1 MLKKNEIWQACI
13 TPNDGIDDGATACSN
28 NLTMANTA
36 PTQGTTILNSTL
48 GTNFATENL
57 TVYNQSTAD
66 ADGDKVTNI
75 ISWNRNAT
83 PIMMLYM
90 PFDTNYSN
98 HSISNITRDYS
109 GLGHNGSGGNQ
120 DAAKSPKW
128 NSSCM
133 SGGCYKF
140 DGSNDF
146 IMLPA
151 TADFDTQRP
160 TIEMWVY
167 SNNYAQSGM
176 IFEKTT
182 NGAINTQYS
191 IYFTGSSL
199 YWQTYNT
206 LSQIDDLIV
215 SLATLG
221 MSNSQWYHLTFIY
234 NGTAK
239 AIYVNGIQKGQAA
252 YTQTLITNKAGT
264 SIIGGSGS
272 GTNPSYWYSGYIDEL
287 KLYNNTLTP
296 EQIRINYNNSNR
308 ISSSSIKVNEVW
320 QACIT
325 PNDGS
330 DDGITTCSNN
340 LTVIA
345 ATVNSA
351 PNITEINITPSPAN
365 ASSNLNCN
373 FIITNSEES
382 DSLSANVTWLN
393 GGSIYKGYNISV
405 TNGTQNVHVLQA
417 ANISRGNNWTCSV
430 LPYDGSTYGT
440 TKNASAYIYN
450 VVPTQGT
457 PILNSSSNTN
467 MSNENLTVYNI
478 STADADNDKVTNI
491 ISWNRNATP
500 IMMLYM
506 PFDTNYS
513 NHSISNITRDYSG
526 LKHNGTGG
534 NHDAAKTPKWN
545 STCMSGGCYKF
556 DGSNDFIMLPATA
569 DFDSQRPTIEMW
581 VYSNNYAQTGMI
593 FEKTTNGATNT
604 QYSVYFGAAGLYWQ
618 TMNSISQLD
627 SWVTSLATLGM
638 SNSQWYHLTFIYNGT
653 AKAIYVNGIQKAQ
666 TAYTQTLI
674 TNKAGTSILGGT
686 GSGTGGTYWYTGYID
701 EFKLYN
707 NTLTPDQ
714 IRINYNNSNRMS
726 SSSIKVNEVWQA
738 CITPND
744 GTDDGTT
751 SCSNNLTIL
760 NTQPT
765 QGTPILN
772 SSSGTNRS
780 NENLT
785 VYNISTA
792 DADGDRITNLI
803 DWRKNSISDAVLN
816 MPFNLNGSVGNYTNV
831 KDYTTYGNNGSLNG
845 ARWNASCGAINNS
858 GGCYEFNSNRIGL
871 GDDSDLEFTSGDFTV
886 SAWIKV
892 NAVLDGGPATHYEI
906 VAKESYQSSGWL
918 MRVNQFGGPGYLLFR
933 TSQSGAD
940 TTSITSSAVIRT
952 GEWFNVVI
960 MKKGSDAQF
969 FVNGTQAAD
978 DGASMNSPV
987 GGNVEFYIGGAG
999 QSFNGSIDQ
1008 LQIYNRSLS
1017 NSEISMI
1024 YNKGKG
1030 MFNKIHSNATA
1041 RDEVWQACITPNDA
1055 LEDGTTLCSNNLT
1068 ILNTVPTQG
1077 TPILNSTLG
1086 TNKSSENLTV
1096 YNVSTAD
1103 FDDDK
1108 VTNIINWNR
1117 NGTSIMALNM
1127 PFERNNNNL
1136 THIKDYSGNENN
1148 GTNYSAV
1155 FNATGGHDGK
1165 GAFEF
1170 NGVNGYIG
1178 TTTGVMTQTS
1188 LCAWV
1193 KPFTTTDG
1201 NNIMNLV
1208 SGTNI
1213 YTYASKYVNTF
1224 QVYDGVAW
1232 RS

>member
-176 IFEKTT
+176 LFEKTT

-382 DSLSANVTWLN
+382 NSLSANVTWLN

-513 NHSISNITRDYSG
+513 NHSISNITKDYSG
-526 LKHNGTGG
+526 IGHNGSGG
-534 NHDAAKTPKWN
+534 NQNAAKTPRWN
-545 STCMSGGCYKF
+545 SSCISGGCYQF
-556 DGSNDFIMLPATA
+556 DGINDFIMLPATA

-581 VYSNNYAQTGMI
+581 VYSNNYSTTGML
-593 FEKTTNGATNT
+593 FEKTTNGGTNT
-604 QYSVYFGAAGLYWQ
+604 QYSVFFVSSKLHWRTTNNLGTINDFSPGLE
-618 TMNSISQLD
+618 
-627 SWVTSLATLGM
+627 TLGI
-638 SNSQWYHLTFIYNGT
+638 SNGEWYHLTFIYNGT
-653 AKAIYVNGIQKAQ
+653 AKVIYVNAIQKAQ
-666 TAYTQTLI
+666 TTYTDTLI
-674 TNKAGTSILGGT
+674 TNESGTSIIGAT
-686 GSGTGGTYWYTGYID
+686 GSGTGGTYWFNGYID
-701 EFKLYN
+701 ELKLYN
-707 NTLTPDQ
+707 NTLTPEQ
-714 IRINYNNSNRMS
+714 IMINYNNSNRIS
-726 SSSIKVNEVWQA
+726 SSSIKVNEIWHA

-744 GTDDGTT
+744 G
-751 SCSNNLTIL
+751 
-760 NTQPT
+760 
-765 QGTPILN
+765 
-772 SSSGTNRS
+772 
-780 NENLT
+780 
-785 VYNISTA
+785 
-792 DADGDRITNLI
+792 
-803 DWRKNSISDAVLN
+803 
-816 MPFNLNGSVGNYTNV
+816 
-831 KDYTTYGNNGSLNG
+831 
-845 ARWNASCGAINNS
+845 
-858 GGCYEFNSNRIGL
+858 
-871 GDDSDLEFTSGDFTV
+871 
-886 SAWIKV
+886 
-892 NAVLDGGPATHYEI
+892 
-906 VAKESYQSSGWL
+906 
-918 MRVNQFGGPGYLLFR
+918 
-933 TSQSGAD
+933 
-940 TTSITSSAVIRT
+940 
-952 GEWFNVVI
+952 
-960 MKKGSDAQF
+960 
-969 FVNGTQAAD
+969 
-978 DGASMNSPV
+978 
-987 GGNVEFYIGGAG
+987 
-999 QSFNGSIDQ
+999 
-1008 LQIYNRSLS
+1008 
-1017 NSEISMI
+1017 
-1024 YNKGKG
+1024 
-1030 MFNKIHSNATA
+1030 
-1041 RDEVWQACITPNDA
+1041 
-1055 LEDGTTLCSNNLT
+1055 LEDGTTLCSNNVT
-1068 ILNTVPTQG
+1068 IQSTPVPIVTEINITPSPANASSNLNCNFIVTGSTPLSVNVTWLNGGSIYKGYNISVTNGTQNVHVLQAANITRSQNWTCSVLPYNGITYGTTNDASSYIYNLLPIQG
-1077 TPILNSTLG
+1077 TPVLNSTFG
-1086 TNKSSENLTV
+1086 TNLATENLTV
-1096 YNVSTAD
+1096 YNQSTAD
-1103 FDDDK
+1103 ADNDA
-1108 VTNIINWNR
+1108 VTNIINWYR
-1117 NGTSIMALNM
+1117 NGSSIAVLNM
-1127 PFERNNNNL
+1127 PFDTNYTNHSISNV
-1136 THIKDYSGNENN
+1136 IKDYSGYGNN
-1148 GTNYSAV
+1148 GTGGNGTSSKTPIWKNYGVLGGSYKFDGSNDFITIPASSALDV
-1155 FNATGGHDGK
+1155 QRLTIEAWVNSSDFDQ
-1165 GAFEF
+1165 
-1170 NGVNGYIG
+1170 NGYIFEKTTNGTRYTQYSCYFANDATVIFYTVNSIGTANILSTTLAVSEINNNQWNHIACVYNGTAKALFVNGALKKMAAYTQTLQTNPAGTSIIGEYGTGNGYFFNGTIDELRVYNISLTPQQIAANYNAGAAKYNLIEESSTKVNETWQACITPNDGLDDG
-1178 TTTGVMTQTS
+1178 TTS
-1188 LCAWV
+1188 C
-1193 KPFTTTDG
+1193 
-1201 NNIMNLV
+1201 
-1208 SGTNI
+1208 
-1213 YTYASKYVNTF
+1213 
-1224 QVYDGVAW
+1224 
-1232 RS
+1232 